1 MISSD
6 TKFINAIV
14 NVTNSFFLL
23 TWLKYVVL
31 PVIKLVSV
39 VRLILSLIL
48 IIPLVILVILG
59 ILIHLL
65 IIRPLWFIIRLFI
78 KVEVSDIYE

>member
-39 VRLILSLIL
+39 VRFILSLI
-48 IIPLVILVILG
+48 VILG

>member
-23 TWLKYVVL
+23 TWLKYIVL

-39 VRLILSLIL
+39 VRLILSLTL
-48 IIPLVILVILG
+48 IIPLVILG

>member
-23 TWLKYVVL
+23 TWLKYVAL

-48 IIPLVILVILG
+48 IIPLVILG

-65 IIRPLWFIIRLFI
+65 IIRPLWFIIRLVI

>member
-48 IIPLVILVILG
+48 IIPLVILG

-65 IIRPLWFIIRLFI
+65 IIKPLWFIIRLFI

>member
-39 VRLILSLIL
+39 FRLILSLIL
-48 IIPLVILVILG
+48 IIPLVILG

-78 KVEVSDIYE
+78 RVEVSDIYE

>member
-39 VRLILSLIL
+39 VRLTLSLIL
-48 IIPLVILVILG
+48 IIPLVILG

>member
-14 NVTNSFFLL
+14 NVTNSIFLL

-31 PVIKLVSV
+31 PVIKLVGII
-39 VRLILSLIL
+39 RLILSLIL
-48 IIPLVILVILG
+48 IIPLVILG
-59 ILIHLL
+59 IAIHLF
-65 IIRPLWFIIRLFI
+65 IVRPLWFIIRLVI
-78 KVEVSDIYE
+78 RVEVSDIYE

>member
-31 PVIKLVSV
+31 PIIKLVSV

-48 IIPLVILVILG
+48 IIPLVILG
-59 ILIHLL
+59 IAIHAL
-65 IIRPLWFIIRLFI
+65 IIRPLWFIIRLVI
-78 KVEVSDIYE
+78 RVEVSDIYE

>member
-23 TWLKYVVL
+23 TWLKYIVL
-31 PVIKLVSV
+31 PVIKLVGII
-39 VRLILSLIL
+39 RLILSLIL
-48 IIPLVILVILG
+48 IIPLVILG

-65 IIRPLWFIIRLFI
+65 IVRPLWFIIRLVI
-78 KVEVSDIYE
+78 RVEVSDIYE

>member
-1 MISSD
+1 MINSD
-6 TKFINAIV
+6 TKFINKLV
-14 NVTNSFFLL
+14 DNTNSFFLL
-23 TWLKYVVL
+23 TWIKFVIL

-48 IIPLVILVILG
+48 IIPLVILG
-59 ILIHLL
+59 IAIHAL
-65 IIRPLWFIIRLFI
+65 IIRPLWFIIRLVI

>member
-48 IIPLVILVILG
+48 IIPLVTLG

>member
-48 IIPLVILVILG
+48 IIPLVILG
-59 ILIHLL
+59 IAIHLL
-65 IIRPLWFIIRLFI
+65 IIRPLWFIIRLVI

>member
-14 NVTNSFFLL
+14 NVTNSIFLL

-31 PVIKLVSV
+31 PVIKLVGII
-39 VRLILSLIL
+39 RLILSLIL
-48 IIPLVILVILG
+48 IIPLVILG

-65 IIRPLWFIIRLFI
+65 IVRPLWFIIRLVI
-78 KVEVSDIYE
+78 RVEVSDIYE

>member
-23 TWLKYVVL
+23 TWIKFIILPAIKVVS
-31 PVIKLVSV
+31 II
-39 VRLILSLIL
+39 RLILSLIL
-48 IIPLVILVILG
+48 IVPLMLLG
-59 ILIHLL
+59 IAIHAL